1 MRKSAH
7 KKRGLFAECCEKWNK
22 KEFCNTIMRRRKVR
36 ENSSK
41 KRVSLHDTRARGKVQ
56 KCTEMHNKKEV

>member
-7 KKRGLFAECCEKWNK
+7 KK
-22 KEFCNTIMRRRKVR
+22 EFYLLNVAKSGIKRVLQHDNAQE
-36 ENSSK
+36 ENSRE

-56 KCTEMHNKKEV
+56 KCTEMHTKKRN